1 MIRIRRF
8 KLSEEDQ
15 LPHYARIFA
24 LLPVLSTFLWACQGN
39 TGADQPQIVFDTL
52 TIEYA
57 DADTLF
63 PHMRFADGLVSLN
76 DRCAVRQTKLNRRLP
91 PIYVNG
97 RPIGFC

>member
-1 MIRIRRF
+1 MPHNVRF
-8 KLSEEDQ
+8 
-15 LPHYARIFA
+15 FA
-24 LLPVLSTFLWACQGN
+24 LIPLLLTGLFACQGN
-39 TGADQPQIVFDTL
+39 PGAEQPQIVSDTL

-63 PHMRFADGLVSLN
+63 PHMRYADGLVSLN
-76 DRCAVRQTKLNRRLP
+76 DRCAVRQSKLNRRLP

>member
-1 MIRIRRF
+1 MPHNVRF
-8 KLSEEDQ
+8 
-15 LPHYARIFA
+15 FA
-24 LLPVLSTFLWACQGN
+24 LIPLVSIGLFACQSE
-39 TGADQPQIVFDTL
+39 TGADRPQIVSDTL

-63 PHMRFADGLVSLN
+63 PHMRYADGLVSLN
-76 DRCAVRQTKLNRRLP
+76 DRCAVRQSKLNRRLP